1 MRGSLA
7 RTAGVVCL
15 LAAAA
20 VGAGAGALAAE
31 GSGTPG
37 PGAATRDRDAL
48 WLGHAWVDGRRTPA
62 DAGRLAAG
70 LRDTGIHD
78 LYLHVGP
85 LDDRGNLD
93 PALRPRAVPL
103 VRAIKGAL
111 PDARVLAWVG
121 GVVSRGGMDLD
132 RPSVRAGVQDAAVQV
147 LEDGFDG
154 VHYDLEPVR
163 SGNAAFL
170 ALLDATWPEV
180 ARRGGVLSI
189 AAGQVEPLPGPALV
203 AGAVRAGP
211 GLWSQAYLGA
221 VARRVDQV
229 VVMAYDT
236 ALPLASL
243 YSGYVARQTRLALSA
258 VPADT
263 DLLIGLPAFHDE
275 NTGHHAQAETVP
287 AAVNGV
293 RLGLSADPGRE
304 RFGVALYVDF
314 AATEADWRGYRDGWV
329 RAAGG
334 RSRPAS
340 R

>member
-1 MRGSLA
+1 MTAGSNGLKCVPVVAIPAPRLGFLHSKCKIILAPEGTSHGPNAVSPLMRGSLA

-111 PDARVLAWVG
+111 PDARV
-121 GVVSRGGMDLD
+121 
-132 RPSVRAGVQDAAVQV
+132 
-147 LEDGFDG
+147 
-154 VHYDLEPVR
+154 
-163 SGNAAFL
+163 
-170 ALLDATWPEV
+170 
-180 ARRGGVLSI
+180 
-189 AAGQVEPLPGPALV
+189 
-203 AGAVRAGP
+203 
-211 GLWSQAYLGA
+211 
-221 VARRVDQV
+221 
-229 VVMAYDT
+229 
-236 ALPLASL
+236 
-243 YSGYVARQTRLALSA
+243 
-258 VPADT
+258 
-263 DLLIGLPAFHDE
+263 
-275 NTGHHAQAETVP
+275 
-287 AAVNGV
+287 
-293 RLGLSADPGRE
+293 
-304 RFGVALYVDF
+304 
-314 AATEADWRGYRDGWV
+314 
-329 RAAGG
+329 
-334 RSRPAS
+334 
-340 R
+340 